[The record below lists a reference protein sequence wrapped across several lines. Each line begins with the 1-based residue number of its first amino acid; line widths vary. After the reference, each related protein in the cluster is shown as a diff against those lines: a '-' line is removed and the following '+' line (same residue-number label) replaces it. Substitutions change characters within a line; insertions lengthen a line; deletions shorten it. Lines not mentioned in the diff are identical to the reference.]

1 MIELIA
7 NSGIQFYKFD
17 LKIDPN
23 KDVIKTM
30 GFWEKLDMEEQ
41 RVKLEH
47 ATYLS
52 EEDFWVSRKELAIE
66 GYLNEDGSIAE
77 NINYKLL
84 NILKEKIDFFKVND
98 IETPLEC
105 YENEWL
111 PFPYFINNEFGPTNW
126 CRIKLIPKESQHR
139 RVKEFKVV
147 LAFDTKT
154 TEDREQRH
162 TPLSNIEFT
171 NFTLCDDID
180 RLLNYCDK
188 KHSEEWIMHYLAQ
201 IIDSKVQK
209 GITNKIRIDDGDDDG
224 NYFELDYIGYYIYL
238 VKYLHT
244 LEVCPPVS
252 LLTDKVTRPIDVDLV
267 LDIGNSNTFGVLFEA
282 PHQQDAFNFNSVKR
296 LKLQDF
302 TQVEK
307 EYDESFSM
315 RLAFHKCD
323 FGEMGN
329 KDEKFHWPSF
339 VRVGKEAKRLIYD
352 AHNAVAIN
360 GNEIV
365 TNHSSPKRYLWDTDK
380 SDIQWEIIL
389 IGEDIKDNDDVDTS
403 IYLQGIT
410 EQFTKDGSF
419 TKSVDFGT
427 QNQYSRKSL
436 MTFVFIELL
445 SHALV
450 QINSPD
456 FRDFHGHS
464 STPRRLR
471 RVVITC
477 PTAMVQEEQITLRQC
492 AEEATIVLQR
502 YHTNTYREE
511 YKSENHQDKIEIIP
525 SVRDLRRKIK
535 DFSSRRDWIYD
546 EATCCQLVFL
556 YAEISKRY
564 LNNSKQYFDLY
575 GKYRSDLN
583 EDYNKKSLTVG
594 SIDIGAGTTDLM
606 INAYQYED
614 DGTAVLTPI
623 PLYWESFTYAGDDLL
638 KEIVREVII
647 EGNIQ
652 DEKYRGCTGVIM
664 NEARQKGIT
673 GITSKL
679 NKFFGTDSA
688 NISFKGKQIRRK
700 FNTQISVPIAECYME
715 HARLGEDDK
724 IFTYDDFFKDYQ
736 PNQELLDYFEEHFR
750 FKFQDIRW
758 KLSAQ
763 RIYDIV
769 ERFFEPFI
777 KQLSVLLH
785 TMKCDFVLLAG
796 RPTSINKIGELFL
809 KFYPVSPDKII
820 TLNNYRV
827 GRWYPFQ
834 DGRGYFTNQK
844 SIVAVGAAISMTG
857 GSLDKLQG
865 FRLNMDYVKKRLVST
880 AQYMGVYNRVGQR
893 ISNIFLTPDQNRD
906 KFRVASLPL
915 MIGFKRL
922 PAKSYRG
929 RMIYLLEFNDEKI
942 AERRA
947 SHYPDLNPEQLEREV
962 DDYKIK
968 LKNRMPFTVKI
979 SRDYR
984 DDRENIHID
993 SIVDAKREDISTKLF
1008 ALKLKTLDEDKGYW
1022 LDTGQFVLGI

>member
-23 KDVIKTM
+23 KDIIKTM

-47 ATYLS
+47 TTYLS
-52 EEDFWVSRKELAIE
+52 EEDLWVSRKELAIE

-77 NINYKLL
+77 NVNYKVLTE
-84 NILKEKIDFFKVND
+84 LKEKIDYFKISD

-111 PFPYFINNEFGPTNW
+111 PFPYFNNNEFGPTNW
-126 CRIKLIPKESQHR
+126 CRIKLIPLEKKHR
-139 RVKEFKVV
+139 RIKEYKVV

-154 TEDREQRH
+154 TKDREQQH
-162 TPLSNIEFT
+162 TPLVNTEFSE
-171 NFTLCDDID
+171 FSLCDDID
-180 RLLNYCDK
+180 KLLNFCDK
-188 KHSEEWIMHYLAQ
+188 KHSEEWIINYLAEV
-201 IIDSKVQK
+201 IKIKAEK
-209 GITNKIRIDDGDDDG
+209 GITNKIRIDDNNDD
-224 NYFELDYIGYYIYL
+224 NYFELDYIGYYIFL
-238 VKYLHT
+238 VKYLQA
-244 LEVCPPVS
+244 LEVCPPIT
-252 LLTDKVTRPIDVDLV
+252 LLSDEVAKPIDVDLV

-282 PHQQDAFNFNSVKR
+282 PHQKDTFNFNAVKR

-302 TQVEK
+302 TKVENK
-307 EYDESFSM
+307 YDEPFSM
-315 RLAFHKCD
+315 RLTFHKCD
-323 FGEMGN
+323 FGEMGD
-329 KDEKFHWPSF
+329 KDGKFQWPSF

-352 AHNAVAIN
+352 AHNAVKTD
-360 GNEIV
+360 GNETV
-365 TNHSSPKRYLWDTDK
+365 TNHSSPKRYLWDKEK
-380 SDIQWEIIL
+380 SDIQWEIVL
-389 IGEDIKDNDDVDTS
+389 TGEDIGDNHNIDTS

-436 MTFVFIELL
+436 MTFVFMELL

-450 QINSPD
+450 QINSPE
-456 FRDFHGHS
+456 FREFHGHS
-464 STPRRLR
+464 SVPRRLR

-477 PTAMVQEEQITLRQC
+477 PTAMVQEEQITLREC
-492 AEEATIVLQR
+492 AEEASIALQR
-502 YHTNTYREE
+502 YHTSTYREE
-511 YKSENHQDKIEIIP
+511 YDPQNYSNKIEIIP
-525 SVRDLRRKIK
+525 SIRDLKRKTK

-564 LNNSKQYFDLY
+564 LNNCEQYFDLY
-575 GKYRSDLN
+575 GKYRSDLEE
-583 EDYNKKSLTVG
+583 EDYDKKSLTIG

-606 INAYQYED
+606 INAYQYKD
-614 DGTAVLTPI
+614 DGTAVLTPV

-638 KEIVREVII
+638 KEIVRQVII

-652 DEKYRGCTGVIM
+652 NEEYRGCTGVVM
-664 NEARQKGIT
+664 NEAKTKGISNIT
-673 GITSKL
+673 GKL

-700 FNTQISVPIAECYME
+700 FNTQISVPIAERYME
-715 HARLGEDDK
+715 HTRLGDEDK
-724 IFTYDDFFKDYQ
+724 IFTYDDFFSEYQ
-736 PNQELLDYFEEHFR
+736 PNQELLDYFEEHFG
-750 FKFQDIRW
+750 FKFQEIRW

-763 RIYDIV
+763 RINDIV

-796 RPTSINKIGELFL
+796 RPTSLDKIGELFL

-820 TLNNYRV
+820 TLNDYRV

-834 DGRGYFTNQK
+834 NGTGYFTNQK

-893 ISNIFLTPDQNRD
+893 ISNIFLSPDQNRD
-906 KFRVASLPL
+906 KFQVSSLPL
-915 MIGFKRL
+915 MVGFKRL
-922 PAKSYRG
+922 PAKTYRG
-929 RMIYLLEFNDEKI
+929 RMIYLLDFNDKKI
-942 AERRA
+942 AEKRLNR
-947 SHYPDLNPEQLEREV
+947 YPNLSPEQLEREV
-962 DDYKIK
+962 DDFKIK
-968 LKNRMPFTVKI
+968 LKNRMPFYIKI

-984 DDRENIHID
+984 DDREMIHID
-993 SIVDAKREDISTKLF
+993 SITDSRREDISSRFFT
-1008 ALKLKTLDEDKGYW
+1008 LKLKTLDEDKGYW
-1022 LDTGQFVLGI
+1022 LDTGQFIL